1 MELKELLRAL
11 RRFWPLV
18 ALVILAALALGAVG
32 AFVPKERFRSTATVI
47 ITPSSKQIDY
57 ATADTIR
64 YLLPSIAAQANS
76 ETFARQVEQRLP
88 LGTSFDGVSLSVSEE
103 PGTSVLKVR
112 AEAYDSNVAALA
124 ANAATDNLVQRKV
137 SELINVDVID
147 SARPPA
153 AAFSPDKPLIL
164 FATAAIGVILAVL
177 AAVAAHALR
186 PRVRTA
192 GEIRQRFGLE
202 IIGEIPNVR
211 DFPQGASRVFDSRA
225 GHYQLVEAFQRLRA
239 NTEVVAGERNVIAIT
254 SSSAGEGKSA
264 VTANLAWAIAAMG
277 REVVVVDT
285 DLRRPTLHEYF
296 HIRPG
301 IGVADIP
308 LGVDVQELAQPT
320 NLPTLRVIAAG
331 YATQHPTSILHSAV
345 PKLLESFEDT
355 LLVIDM
361 PPVLATADA
370 VLVATMVK
378 AVVLVADARHGDPA
392 ELEQVL
398 LELDRARAGVLGV
411 VLNRTS
417 TKRLG
422 RTEAYYSEFSRRQG
436 GTPPKRN
443 GIWGRLFPQR
453 PRKTPAGP
461 AVASTTF
468 PRAVPP
474 NTAVEPAA
482 GETDAK
488 AVSRRARRT

>member
-1 MELKELLRAL
+1 MELRELGRAL

-18 ALVILAALALGAVG
+18 ALVILASLMLGAVA
-32 AFVPKERFRSTATVI
+32 AFVPKERYRSTATVI
-47 ITPSSKQIDY
+47 VTPSSKQIDY

-76 ETFARQVEQRLP
+76 QTFATQVEQRLP
-88 LGTSFDGVSLSVSEE
+88 PGTPFDGVGLSVSEE

-112 AEAYDSNVAALA
+112 AEAYSATVAALA
-124 ANAATDNLVQRKV
+124 ANAATDNLFQRKV
-137 SELINVDVID
+137 SDLINIDVID
-147 SARPPA
+147 RARPPA

-164 FATAAIGVILAVL
+164 FATGAIGVILAVL

-225 GHYQLVEAFQRLRA
+225 GHFQLVEAFQRLRA
-239 NTEVVAGERNVIAIT
+239 NAEVVSGERKVIAIT
-254 SSSAGEGKSA
+254 SASAGEGKSA

-308 LGVDVQELAQPT
+308 LGVDIHELAQPT

-345 PKLLESFEDT
+345 PKLLDSFEDA
-355 LLVIDM
+355 LLVLDM

-417 TKRLG
+417 TR
-422 RTEAYYSEFSRRQG
+422 RTSRSEAYYSEFARRQEG
-436 GTPPKRN
+436 PTAKRK
-443 GIWGRLFPQR
+443 GILGRLFPR
-453 PRKTPAGP
+453 RSRKGSGGP
-461 AVASTTF
+461 VVTSAF
-468 PRAVPP
+468 PRAVP
-474 NTAVEPAA
+474 TGAAEPAA
-482 GETDAK
+482 EGSDVEP
-488 AVSRRARRT
+488 VSQRARRT